1 MNSTTQCH
9 TFQTTWYMNILWYKG
24 FLELEYLHILYLIL
38 RFYFTCKNNYYDLEQ
53 HIYIYVLFIMNWWH
67 VIGGVLLKK
76 IFLSETNIQHGML
89 ASMRG
94 LHLTNFINIFKCP

>member
-38 RFYFTCKNNYYDLEQ
+38 KFYFTCKNNYYDLEQ
-53 HIYIYVLFIMNWWH
+53 HIYIMFSLSW
-67 VIGGVLLKK
+67 IGD
-76 IFLSETNIQHGML
+76 M
-89 ASMRG
+89 
-94 LHLTNFINIFKCP
+94 